1 LGRPQPAPHNRHRA
15 CGAAIRCRGAAPQAE
30 TRPLARESYVSEAER
45 SRVDR
50 YEPTAI
56 EPRWQQRWAEL
67 GLYDTDLS
75 DTTKP
80 KYYLLTMYPY
90 TSGNLHIGHW
100 YAKSPTDAIARFHRM
115 SGENVFFPIGFDA
128 FGLPAENAAI
138 KNKINPREWTIKN
151 IENMRRQL
159 RTMGATFAWKSEVV
173 TCDPEYYR
181 WNQWIFLRFLEAGL
195 AYRAKSPVDWCPND
209 GTLAREQVEG
219 TDRHCW
225 RCGARVEKRELEQ
238 WYLRTTK
245 YADELLDFTGLE
257 WPEPIKTMQT
267 NWIGRSEGAEVVFT
281 TAPDEPSASVAG
293 FEPGGEQL
301 RVFTT
306 RPDTLYGATFMVM
319 SPEHALV
326 PKLTHPERSAEV
338 AAYAAAA
345 GRATEIERM
354 STEREKTG
362 VFTGSYAINPVNG
375 ERIPIWIADY
385 VLAGYGTGAIMA
397 VPAHDERDF
406 AFAQK
411 FGLPIRRVIAGPEI
425 ADQDVAATLT
435 EAYIAHGAT
444 DRMVNSGPYSGMPA
458 KEGFAGIVAMLEEEG
473 RGKAA
478 INFRLRDWLM
488 SRQRYWGTPIP
499 VVYCD
504 SDGIVPVP
512 DDQLPVRLPDNVDY
526 GGRGD
531 SPLKTDMAFVNTT
544 CPKCGGPARRE
555 TDTMDTFIDSS
566 WYWFRYLS
574 PTDSTAPVDRAIEGR
589 WGPVDQYTGGAEHA
603 VMHLLYARFFTKAMA
618 DCGLVREREPFKRL
632 FNQGQILGADGER
645 MSKSRGNVQ
654 DPDELVGRYGADA
667 VRLFLMFMG
676 PWDQGGPWS
685 PTGIGGIARFLNRVW
700 YSALDP
706 HGTDAGDAESGLLP
720 AGQDAAAAQKALR
733 AAAHKTLRTVT
744 EEYSELRFNTMVAHL
759 MELSNLLQRYRGTE
773 IAGSAAWD
781 ETIRLI
787 LLMLAPAAPHIT
799 EELWARLGEAS
810 GAGSGAG
817 GGAGSGAGSGAGWS
831 SIHTASW
838 PAVDEAAATEDERE
852 VPVQVNGK
860 LRDKVQVP
868 VGISEADLEALVLA
882 RPKIVAALEGKSPLK
897 VIHAGGK
904 LVNVVVR

>member
-1 LGRPQPAPHNRHRA
+1 VPA
-15 CGAAIRCRGAAPQAE
+15 Q
-30 TRPLARESYVSEAER
+30 ER
-45 SRVDR
+45 TSIDR

-56 EPRWQQRWAEL
+56 EPRWQARWAEL
-67 GLYDTDLS
+67 GLHDTDLADQS
-75 DTTKP
+75 KP

-90 TSGNLHIGHW
+90 TSGNIHIGHW
-100 YAKSPTDAIARFHRM
+100 YAKTPTDAMARFHRM
-115 SGENVFFPIGFDA
+115 QGENVFFPIGFDS

-138 KNKINPREWTIKN
+138 KNKVHPREWTLKN

-159 RTMGATFAWKSEVV
+159 RTMGATFDWKSEVV
-173 TCDPEYYR
+173 TCDPNYYR
-181 WNQWIFLRFLEAGL
+181 WNQWLFLRFLEAGL

-219 TDRHCW
+219 ADRHCW
-225 RCGARVEKRELEQ
+225 RCGARVEKRELDQ

-257 WPEPIKTMQT
+257 WPEPIKLMQT
-267 NWIGRSEGAEVVFT
+267 NWIGRSEGAEVDFT
-281 TAPDEPSASVAG
+281 TAPDEEPSG
-293 FEPGGEQL
+293 GPDGYQPGGDTL

-326 PKLTHPERSAEV
+326 PKLTHPDRAAEV
-338 AAYAAAA
+338 EAYVTAAS
-345 GRATEIERM
+345 RETEIERM
-354 STEREKTG
+354 STERPKTG
-362 VFTGSYAINPVNG
+362 VFTGSYALNPVNG

-406 AFAQK
+406 EFAQK
-411 FGLPIRRVIAGPEI
+411 FGLPIRRVIAGPEVTD
-425 ADQDVAATLT
+425 ADVATPLAQ
-435 EAYIAHGAT
+435 AYIAHGDA
-444 DRMVNSGPYSGMPA
+444 DRMVNSAEHSGKPA
-458 KEGFAGIVAMLEEEG
+458 KQGFADIVAMLEKQG

-478 INFRLRDWLM
+478 VNYRIRDWLI

-504 SDGIVPVP
+504 TDGIVPVP
-512 DDQLPVRLPDNVDY
+512 DDQLPVRLPDIVDY
-526 GGRGD
+526 AGSGNN
-531 SPLKTDMAFVNTT
+531 PLNTDAAFVSTT
-544 CPKCGGPARRE
+544 CPRCGGPARRE

-574 PTDSTAPVDRAIEGR
+574 PADTAAPVDRRIEAR
-589 WGPVDQYTGGAEHA
+589 WCPVDQYTGGAEHA

-618 DCGLVREREPFKRL
+618 DVGLVSEREPFKRL

-685 PTGIGGIARFLNRVW
+685 PTGIGGISRFLNRVW
-700 YSALDP
+700 YAALDP
-706 HGTDAGDAESGLLP
+706 HGVDAGDPESGVLP
-720 AGQDAAAAQKALR
+720 AGQDRAAAEKALR
-733 AAAHKTLRTVT
+733 AAAHKTLRAVT
-744 EEYSELRFNTMVAHL
+744 DEYAEMRFNTMVAHL
-759 MELSNLLQRYRGTE
+759 MELSNLLQRYRGTVV
-773 IAGSAAWD
+773 AGSAAWD
-781 ETIRLI
+781 EAVRLI
-787 LLMLAPAAPHIT
+787 LLMLAPAAPHIA
-799 EELWARLGEAS
+799 EELWSRLGAARGEAPR
-810 GAGSGAG
+810 AEA
-817 GGAGSGAGSGAGWS
+817 WS
-831 SIHTASW
+831 SIHTAAW
-838 PAVDEAAATEDERE
+838 PAVDESAVTESERE

-860 LRDKVQVP
+860 LRDRVMVP
-868 VGISEADLEALVLA
+868 VATSQAELEAIVLA
-882 RPKIVAALEGKSPLK
+882 RPKIVAALDGKTPLK

-904 LVNVVVR
+904 LVNIVVR

>member
-1 LGRPQPAPHNRHRA
+1 M
-15 CGAAIRCRGAAPQAE
+15 
-30 TRPLARESYVSEAER
+30 SEPER
-45 SRVDR
+45 SRTDR

-67 GLYDTDLS
+67 GLHDTDLNDDS
-75 DTTKP
+75 RP
-80 KYYLLTMYPY
+80 KFYLLTMYPY

-100 YAKSPTDAIARFHRM
+100 YAKTPTDAIARFHRM
-115 SGENVFFPIGFDA
+115 HGENVFLPIGFDS

-138 KNKINPREWTIKN
+138 KNKIHPRAWTLAN

-159 RTMGATFAWKSEVV
+159 RTMGATFDWKSEVV
-173 TCDPEYYR
+173 TCDPGYYR
-181 WNQWIFLRFLEAGL
+181 WNQWIFLKFLAAGL

-225 RCGARVEKRELEQ
+225 RCGARVEKRDLEQ

-245 YADELLDFTGLE
+245 YADELLDFSGIE
-257 WPEPIKTMQT
+257 WPEPIRIMQT
-267 NWIGRSEGAEVVFT
+267 NWIGRSEGAEVDFESSGG
-281 TAPDEPSASVAG
+281 APDDSG
-293 FEPGGEQL
+293 PGGHKIT
-301 RVFTT
+301 VFTT

-326 PKLTHPERSAEV
+326 PKLTHPNRAAEV
-338 AAYAAAA
+338 GAYVTAA
-345 GRATEIERM
+345 GRQTEIERL

-362 VFTGSYAINPVNG
+362 VFTGSYALNPVNG

-411 FGLPIRRVIAGPEI
+411 FGLPIRRVIAGPEVSD
-425 ADQDVAATLT
+425 AEVSTPLEAAFVSHGT
-435 EAYIAHGAT
+435 EE
-444 DRMVNSGPYSGMPA
+444 RMVNSGPHTGLPA
-458 KEGFAGIVAMLEEEG
+458 KEGFASIVALLESQG
-473 RGKAA
+473 KGKASV
-478 INFRLRDWLM
+478 NYRLRDWLI

-504 SDGIVPVP
+504 TDGIVPVP
-512 DDQLPVRLPDNVDY
+512 DDQLPVRLPETVDY
-526 GGRGD
+526 EGRGD
-531 SPLKTDMAFVNTT
+531 NPLKSDVAFVDTT

-574 PTDSTAPVDRAIEGR
+574 PAYSSAPVDPAIEAR
-589 WGPVDQYTGGAEHA
+589 WCPVAQYTGGAEHA

-618 DCGLVREREPFKRL
+618 DVGLVREREPFKRL

-645 MSKSRGNVQ
+645 MSKSRGNVE
-654 DPDELVGRYGADA
+654 DPDEIVSRYGADA

-685 PTGIGGIARFLNRVW
+685 PTGIGGISRFLNRVW
-700 YSALDP
+700 YAALDP
-706 HGTDAGDAESGLLP
+706 HGVEAGDPESGVLP
-720 AGQDAAAAQKALR
+720 AGQDVAAAEKALR
-733 AAAHKTLRTVT
+733 KAAHQTLRAVS
-744 EEYSELRFNTMVAHL
+744 EEYAEMRFNTMVAHL
-759 MELSNLLQRYRGTE
+759 MELSNLLQRYRGTAV
-773 IAGSAAWD
+773 AGTPAWD

-787 LLMLAPAAPHIT
+787 LLMLAPAAPHIA
-799 EELWARLGEAS
+799 EELWSRLTEIRGEA
-810 GAGSGAG
+810 
-817 GGAGSGAGSGAGWS
+817 WS
-831 SIHTASW
+831 SIHTAAW
-838 PAVDEAAATEDERE
+838 PAVDEGAATENERE

-860 LRDKVQVP
+860 LRDRVTVP
-868 VGISEADLEALVLA
+868 VDMPEEELEALVLA
-882 RPKIVAALEGKSPLK
+882 RPKIVAALEGKQPLK